1 MVSHPLASTI
11 HDLFVFESIASA
23 FGWKGISG
31 RYSFFFVSYFSD
43 TTSDDT
49 TMPSAQ
55 RHTPVYRACTFPHP
69 YQIRSHVIY
78 SPILLVSCEWHTHQS
93 HGSARLNPKLS
104 PPVLRRRPMSEAPFL
119 QFLGALLRRVFACV
133 ACVRLPHFEVYE
145 AAASDTWS
153 ASSIHHS
160 AIDEHGDLRLTIVSS
175 RNPTSRSAALCRRAR
190 CLGLAQRWMANYHQ
204 LDELTWEHLRL
215 TPTSTLRGSSAGFLL
230 CRRLRGSS
238 SLGRRGTFLVRW
250 S

>member
-55 RHTPVYRACTFPHP
+55 RHIPVYRACTFSHP
-69 YQIRSHVIY
+69 CYIRSCVIHSAFLY
-78 SPILLVSCEWHTHQS
+78 VPCESHAHQP

-133 ACVRLPHFEVYE
+133 ACVRLPHFEIHETAV
-145 AAASDTWS
+145 STWS
-153 ASSIHHS
+153 ASSLHHS
-160 AIDEHGDLRLTIVSS
+160 AINEHGDLQLTIVSS
-175 RNPTSRSAALCRRAR
+175 RSPTSRSGALCRRAR
-190 CLGLAQRWMANYHQ
+190 CLGFARRCGVENYCQ
-204 LDELTWEHLRL
+204 LRFELHGT
-215 TPTSTLRGSSAGFLL
+215 TSTTRTYVNAS
-230 CRRLRGSS
+230 RK
-238 SLGRRGTFLVRW
+238 
-250 S
+250 